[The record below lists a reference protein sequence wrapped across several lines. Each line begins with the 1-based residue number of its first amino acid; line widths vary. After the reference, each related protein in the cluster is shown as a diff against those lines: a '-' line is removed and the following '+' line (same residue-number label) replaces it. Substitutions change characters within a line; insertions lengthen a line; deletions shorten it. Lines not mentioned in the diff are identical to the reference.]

1 MKENDKKIIIRIMN
15 IIALVGNIGTLMLIG
30 IISFLSQYIEEFSE
44 ILKNFENGKVS
55 FTAQCLVLGFCIIFS
70 IINLFLSKNLKKNES
85 KISLLMTI
93 SMFGSFYNILAGF
106 VSIIVIYKR
115 RKRRN
120 NKWKYKIRRC
130 KVAK

>member
-30 IISFLSQYIEEFSE
+30 IISFLSQYIEEFSG

-120 NKWKYKIRRC
+120 NK
-130 KVAK
+130 